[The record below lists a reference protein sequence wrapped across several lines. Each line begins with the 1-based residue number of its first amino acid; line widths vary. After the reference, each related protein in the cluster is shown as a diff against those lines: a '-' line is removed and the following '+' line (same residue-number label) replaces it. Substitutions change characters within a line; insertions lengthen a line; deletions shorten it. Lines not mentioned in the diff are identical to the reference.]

1 MKSEGEKMLVVKNRL
16 ILPLIPEK
24 KQEPKRKAAKLPPDT
39 YEDILEPVRI
49 PFNDTRHIVI
59 STKRSGELGILS
71 ADIRWYATTEKYSG
85 FTKKG
90 ITISA
95 LRLQEVI
102 ESLTAI
108 QAELVEMFPDEC
120 EDGSDDDEI
129 E

>member
-1 MKSEGEKMLVVKNRL
+1 MLVKNRL
-16 ILPLIPEK
+16 ILPLVPKK
-24 KQEPKRKAAKLPPDT
+24 KQAPKNKAVKLPPDT
-39 YEDILEPVRI
+39 YDDILEPVRI
-49 PFNDTRHIVI
+49 PFNDSRHIVI

-71 ADIRWYATTEKYSG
+71 ADIRWYETTEKYSG

-90 ITISA
+90 MTISA

-108 QAELVEMFPDEC
+108 QAELVEMFPDES
-120 EDGSDDDEI
+120 EDGSDDEEI